1 MCLHSLPE
9 RGSDFGFGSG
19 DPRRATRLADRRVPA
34 ATPYHRHPCTRA
46 TLAMIEPARRNAV
59 LLLVLLSVIWS
70 YNWIVM
76 KQVLRYS
83 GPFEFAAWRYALGT
97 AVLF

>member
-1 MCLHSLPE
+1 MPDH
-9 RGSDFGFGSG
+9 
-19 DPRRATRLADRRVPA
+19 T
-34 ATPYHRHPCTRA
+34 
-46 TLAMIEPARRNAV
+46 RRNAV
-59 LLLVLLSVIWS
+59 LLLVLLSLVWS

-97 AVLF
+97 LVLFGALRWRRAVRPWSHVSKSLRSGRDIRRL